1 MRIEGNGSY
10 GDSLGNVNKVLGV
23 AEIADDSIENFN
35 ITGNILF
42 KEINLK
48 KCNLVGNANGDSLRG
63 VSVVLCGGVDI
74 TDICCED
81 LHVTGKLSSKKIK
94 TKKAELFFNDGAD
107 IGEIDVNSNLK
118 ITRKTDVENVKINI
132 KLPFF
137 NLNFDASHVDNFEKS
152 QIMISKIRALGVD
165 LSGCHIGEL
174 ICESGKL
181 QECHVDSLVCKNDIA
196 IGEDCVIKKIVKI

>member
-1 MRIEGNGSY
+1 M
-10 GDSLGNVNKVLGV
+10 LGFEAYTSQPKIKGHLISINTG
-23 AEIADDSIENFN
+23 IADKKHPP
-35 ITGNILF
+35 LP
-42 KEINLK
+42 LK
-48 KCNLVGNANGDSLRG
+48 SQ
-63 VSVVLCGGVDI
+63 
-74 TDICCED
+74 
-81 LHVTGKLSSKKIK
+81 
-94 TKKAELFFNDGAD
+94 KAELFFNDGAD
-107 IGEIDVNSNLK
+107 IGEIYVNSNLK
-118 ITRKTDVENVKINI
+118 ITRKTAVENVKINI

-152 QIMISKIRALGVD
+152 QIMISKIRALSVD